1 MAHQDLSVVFGE
13 DVLQFRDRV
22 PDEDISWLLRLLA
35 VQRDVH
41 VRAIANVALERNI
54 ITPVRQVFLEVVR
67 DRPELET
74 SVVTALI
81 RGAAG
86 SLNEDDLAT
95 FGRWYDVES
104 EKVLLAAL
112 VDVGDPKLVRQAVE
126 TLAAKSI
133 VTEPAASLIEWLK
146 DGYWEEREKFGRLIG
161 VLGNLDR
168 VDEQV
173 IAENLKLVGPAIRDS
188 NLLEIL
194 IDTDNPQVVRTI
206 VTKFSELL
214 GLGTLLR
221 LLDSRDKDVRI
232 EAIRALKGFNDL
244 GAMRIIVQH
253 YESERDAVVRGVYKE
268 TFWFIQRREDDKSSD
283 PGL

>member
-1 MAHQDLSVVFGE
+1 
-13 DVLQFRDRV
+13 
-22 PDEDISWLLRLLA
+22 
-35 VQRDVH
+35 
-41 VRAIANVALERNI
+41 
-54 ITPVRQVFLEVVR
+54 
-67 DRPELET
+67 
-74 SVVTALI
+74 
-81 RGAAG
+81 
-86 SLNEDDLAT
+86 
-95 FGRWYDVES
+95 
-104 EKVLLAAL
+104 
-112 VDVGDPKLVRQAVE
+112 
-126 TLAAKSI
+126 
-133 VTEPAASLIEWLK
+133 
-146 DGYWEEREKFGRLIG
+146 
-161 VLGNLDR
+161 
-168 VDEQV
+168 
-173 IAENLKLVGPAIRDS
+173 IRDS